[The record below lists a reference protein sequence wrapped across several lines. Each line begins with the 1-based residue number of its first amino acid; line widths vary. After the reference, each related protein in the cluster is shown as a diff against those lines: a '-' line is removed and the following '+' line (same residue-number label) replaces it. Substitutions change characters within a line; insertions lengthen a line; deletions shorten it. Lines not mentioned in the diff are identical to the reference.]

1 MDCYGRML
9 VYVFLYEFDGIFS
22 MFWNYFIFLVEDSS
36 ESDIDLDDY
45 FFF

>member
-9 VYVFLYEFDGIFS
+9 VYVFLYELDGVFG
-22 MFWNYFIFLVEDSS
+22 MFWNYLIFLVEDSS

-45 FFF
+45 VFF